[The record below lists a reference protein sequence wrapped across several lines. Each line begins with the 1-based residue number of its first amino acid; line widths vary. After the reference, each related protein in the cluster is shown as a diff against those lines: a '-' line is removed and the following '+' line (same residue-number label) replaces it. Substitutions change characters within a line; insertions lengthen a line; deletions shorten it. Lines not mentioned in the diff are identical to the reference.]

1 MEGNKNKTCN
11 LTKEKKLNNGISICL
26 HTKKKKNK
34 RNKFTKP
41 P

>member
-11 LTKEKKLNNGISICL
+11 LTKKKLNNGISICL
-26 HTKKKKNK
+26 HTKKRKTKEKNLQ
-34 RNKFTKP
+34 KP